1 MITSLQRA
9 TLILALAGGTLT
21 ALTGCFPLVAGGMV
35 TGALVAS
42 DRRTTGTV
50 AEDQGIEV
58 KAANRIQDS
67 LGDRAHVNVTSWNRQ
82 VLITGEVPSADDK
95 RKVEDMVRGL
105 ENVKS
110 VVNELAVGA
119 PSSLAVRSNDTF
131 ITGKVKASFVDAQDL
146 QSHAIKVLTERS
158 VVYLMGRVTTR
169 EANRAGELARSV
181 SGVAKVVRVFEI
193 ISEEEL
199 RQSQPTPAPSPAG
212 NTQGTPL
219 PPLGS

>member
-1 MITSLQRA
+1 M
-9 TLILALAGGTLT
+9 
-21 ALTGCFPLVAGGMV
+21 
-35 TGALVAS
+35 
-42 DRRTTGTV
+42 
-50 AEDQGIEV
+50 
-58 KAANRIQDS
+58 
-67 LGDRAHVNVTSWNRQ
+67 
-82 VLITGEVPSADDK
+82 
-95 RKVEDMVRGL
+95 
-105 ENVKS
+105 
-110 VVNELAVGA
+110 
-119 PSSLAVRSNDTF
+119 RSNDTF

-199 RQSQPTPAPSPAG
+199 RQTQPTPAPSPAG